1 MTTLLLIDE
10 AAVSKLLTLELA
22 MQAVE
27 SAFLAQAEAA
37 GIAFPVVKEPFS
49 ETSSFSLKSGY
60 MPTLDTL
67 GVKAAGSWR
76 ANPEKGLATVQATI
90 LLVSPETGEPL
101 AIIAGKTLTTLRT
114 GAAGGVAAKYL
125 ARPDSKILAVIGTGV
140 QGRIQAEAALLARPS
155 IKYLHYA
162 NATGEKSSAFEKQ
175 FEDRVQLTA
184 CKTAVEAAHDADIII
199 TATPAK
205 TPLLT
210 LADVKRGVHIN
221 AVGADARGKREI
233 SDDLLTAAERYADSA
248 IQARSI
254 GEHQHG
260 PELSLTE
267 IGVILSKPT
276 TWKRAAITLFDSTG
290 LAFQDLAAARLVV
303 DAAMK
308 AKVGTTVQWPSTATS
323 QNY

>member
-10 AAVSKLLTLELA
+10 ETVSKLLTLELA

-27 SAFLAQAEAA
+27 SAFHAQTQAA
-37 GIAFPVVKEPFS
+37 GVVFPVVKEPFS

-60 MPTLDTL
+60 MPTLGTL

-76 ANPEKGLATVQATI
+76 ANPAKGLATVQATI

-101 AIIAGKTLTTLRT
+101 AVIAGKTLTTLRT

-125 ARPDSKILAVIGTGV
+125 ARPDSEILAVIGTGV

-155 IKYLHYA
+155 LKYLHYV
-162 NATGEKSSAFEKQ
+162 NATGNPSSSFERL
-175 FEDRVQLTA
+175 FEDRVQLTT
-184 CKTAVEAAHDADIII
+184 CKTAAEAARDADIII
-199 TATPAK
+199 SATPAK

-210 LADVKRGVHIN
+210 LADVKPGAHIN
-221 AVGADARGKREI
+221 AVGGDARGKREI
-233 SDDLLTAAERYADSA
+233 SDDLLMAAERYADSA

-254 GEHQHG
+254 GEHQYR
-260 PELSLTE
+260 PELLLTE
-267 IGVILSKPT
+267 IGAVLSKPPI
-276 TWKRAAITLFDSTG
+276 WNRAAITLFDSTG

-308 AKVGTTVQWPSTATS
+308 AKVGTTVQWPSTATG
-323 QNY
+323 QHY